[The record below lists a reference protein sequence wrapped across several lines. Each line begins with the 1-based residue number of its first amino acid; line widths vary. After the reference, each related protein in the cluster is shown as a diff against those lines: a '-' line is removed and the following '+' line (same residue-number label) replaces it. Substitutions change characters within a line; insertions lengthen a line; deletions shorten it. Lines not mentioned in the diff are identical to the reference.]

1 MGFSLRC
8 GDVVPGCPA
17 EVQGETEEQ
26 VLSRAA
32 EHARVDH
39 DMASM
44 SDETVAAVRGAIR
57 SS

>member
-17 EVQGETEEQ
+17 EVQGGSEEE

-32 EHARVDH
+32 AHARDEH
-39 DMASM
+39 GMGSM
-44 SDETVAAVRGAIR
+44 DERTVAAVRDAIR
-57 SS
+57 TT